1 MEYDNIQ
8 WCYGDEWFSPS
19 PSICARY
26 PTASFQNTLFSLFSL
41 ALTTSMP
48 APSLHPQSV
57 LFRFQETSKHCNLHV
72 QSHLCVVNSTSASSS
87 LPNIHQKKS
96 QARLWFSLSYQIWY
110 SLLKS
115 DFVLK
120 LLHEHLKYCCCL
132 GQHGLNTD
140 TISETST
147 WILCIGFLCWWIY
160 SSLIQHDYRASS
172 VMNSLIMT
180 TLVSRSLVYWSPCWR
195 NSSCSLLN
203 SCSFA
208 ATFALVMS

>member
-1 MEYDNIQ
+1 MN
-8 WCYGDEWFSPS
+8 G
-19 PSICARY
+19 
-26 PTASFQNTLFSLFSL
+26 
-41 ALTTSMP
+41 
-48 APSLHPQSV
+48 SLHPLPFALDIQQP
-57 LFRFQETSKHCNLHV
+57 LFKIPFFLYF
-72 QSHLCVVNSTSASSS
+72 HLLSQLQCPLLPSIPSRSSS
-87 LPNIHQKKS
+87 VSKRRRNTAISMSSATFVWSIQHLHHH
-96 QARLWFSLSYQIWY
+96 LSPTSIRRRAKRDFDSHSHFRYEIF
-110 SLLKS
+110 LLKG

-147 WILCIGFLCWWIY
+147 WILCIGFLWWWIY

-195 NSSCSLLN
+195 NSSCNRLN

-208 ATFALVMS
+208 ATFALAVL